1 MDLAI
6 GAKAPTPLIMT
17 SLSEPVLFGLGRR
30 SSVRA
35 LGAIAVVCVAL
46 LACKRNQKAASLDG
60 VMEFEGKRFAP
71 KRCDFSDSRPP
82 HSIFFKDGDERTI
95 EIELAAGRIAK
106 AFLHDG
112 TVPKVQIGT
121 DCGSASAA
129 RGPDGYVKGVII
141 ANCGV
146 GPRLKMHASYGN
158 CFPSTGL
165 VPSRGDTGTAS
176 P

>member
-1 MDLAI
+1 
-6 GAKAPTPLIMT
+6 
-17 SLSEPVLFGLGRR
+17 
-30 SSVRA
+30 
-35 LGAIAVVCVAL
+35 
-46 LACKRNQKAASLDG
+46 
-60 VMEFEGKRFAP
+60 MEFEGKPFEP
-71 KRCDFSDSRPP
+71 KLCNFSDSRPP
-82 HSIFFKDGDERTI
+82 HSIFFKDDERTI
-95 EIELAAGRIAK
+95 EIELSAGRIAN

-112 TVPKVQIGT
+112 PAPKVQIGT
-121 DCGSASAA
+121 ECGSASAA